1 MFDSLQENLSSAV
14 RSLRG
19 KGKLSE
25 SNMREGLARV
35 REALLEADVSV
46 SVVKEFMASVTE
58 QAVGDRVLKSLD
70 PDQQVIGIVHDALV
84 KLMGPVDPTIK
95 LRKDAVTILMLCG
108 LQGSG
113 KTTTCAKLA
122 RRIKTSGAR
131 PMLAAA
137 DLQRPAAIDQLEVLG
152 GQIDVPVYTDR
163 EIKDPVKVCQA
174 AVKEAKS
181 NGSQVLILDTAG
193 RLAIDE
199 ELMAELTNIERRV
212 QPDQVYLVVDA
223 MTGQDAV
230 NSAKGFNDALELDG
244 VIMTKLDGDARGGA
258 LISVKEVTNVPVK
271 FVGEGE
277 RIEDLDEFD
286 PERMAGRILGMGDI
300 VGLVE
305 QAQREFDQ
313 EEMQRQEERLQKG
326 EFTLDDFRKQMQQI
340 TKLGPMGKV
349 LKKLPGMG
357 GMSDVLDGADVEQDM
372 RRLFGIIDSMT
383 ADERRNPTRVIDQSR
398 RRRIADGA
406 GVAPN
411 EVNDLIK
418 QFDGMAA
425 MMKQMAGK
433 GIRERMRMAKE
444 LQNQAMANP
453 SGQLTKKKTGTGKR
467 LTSKE
472 KAKIKKQREKEI
484 RRRKRSGQG

>member
-46 SVVKEFMASVTE
+46 SVVKEFMALVTE

-444 LQNQAMANP
+444 LQNQAMTNP
-453 SGQLTKKKTGTGKR
+453 SGQLTKKKIGTGKR